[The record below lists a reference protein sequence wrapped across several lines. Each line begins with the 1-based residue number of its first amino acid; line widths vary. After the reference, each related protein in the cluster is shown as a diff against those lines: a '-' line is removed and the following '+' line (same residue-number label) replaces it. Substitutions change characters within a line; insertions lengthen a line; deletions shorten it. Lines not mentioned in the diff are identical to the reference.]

1 LRAARGRGAG
11 LPEGRGRRGVVRGA
25 AGERMLAAVTFDCW
39 QTLIADDDA
48 TEGLARR
55 LRIAG
60 CRAALERGGFPV
72 PEEAVAAA
80 YDAAGEALASLWASG
95 RDTSTE
101 GQVRLLLSHL
111 DGPLA
116 TEPLAPEPPAR
127 LLRHLANAYAAPVL
141 EALPLVLEGAAEALA
156 WGTVRGLRL
165 GLICNTGRTPGRT
178 LRPALAKR
186 HLLRHLHTCTF
197 SDELGIRKP
206 DPRVFQTTLSALG
219 VGAAAAVHVGDDP
232 VADVAGAK
240 RAGLRAVYV
249 GRSAGA
255 PEVAAADA
263 TIGSLRELPAVLA
276 AWAGEA
282 VS

>member
-1 LRAARGRGAG
+1 
-11 LPEGRGRRGVVRGA
+11 
-25 AGERMLAAVTFDCW
+25 MLAAVTFDCW

-101 GQVRLLLSHL
+101 GQVRFLLSHL
-111 DGPLA
+111 DG
-116 TEPLAPEPPAR
+116 PLAPEPPAR
-127 LLRHLANAYAAPVL
+127 LLRDLANAYAGPVL
-141 EALPLVLEGAAEALA
+141 EALPLVLEGAGEALA
-156 WGTVRGLRL
+156 WATARGLRL

-186 HLLRHLHTCTF
+186 HLLRHLHACTF

-219 VGAAAAVHVGDDP
+219 VGAAEAVHVGDDP

-249 GRSAGA
+249 RRKVGA

-276 AWAGEA
+276 AWAGGA

>member
-60 CRAALERGGFPV
+60 CRAALERGGFPL

-116 TEPLAPEPPAR
+116 PEPPAH
-127 LLRHLANAYAAPVL
+127 LLRDLANAYAAPVL
-141 EALPLVLEGAAEALA
+141 EALPLVLEGAAEALV

-249 GRSAGA
+249 RRRAGA
-255 PEVAAADA
+255 PEVAEADA